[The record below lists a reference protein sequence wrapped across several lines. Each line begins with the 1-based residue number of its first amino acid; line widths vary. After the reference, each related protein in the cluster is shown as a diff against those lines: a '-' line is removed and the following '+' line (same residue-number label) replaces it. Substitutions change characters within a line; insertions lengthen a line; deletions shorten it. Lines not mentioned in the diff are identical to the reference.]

1 MPISVPVAVSVT
13 ERRVTR
19 RLPLNV
25 PLRVRVW
32 KSAVP
37 EQKVECLNISER
49 GVYFASG
56 SRFREGEQ
64 LELILKMP
72 EEIVGSAKSSWRCLG
87 RVVRTSALDSSSWAL
102 GVAVRFEHYQEVEGF
117 PRICDRKTW

>member
-1 MPISVPVAVSVT
+1 MSISVPVA
-13 ERRVTR
+13 ERRSTR

-32 KSAVP
+32 QSTVP

-56 SRFREGEQ
+56 SRFKEGEE

-72 EEIVGSAKSSWRCLG
+72 QEITGPADWSWRCLG
-87 RVVRTSALDSSSWAL
+87 RVVRTNALDASSLAM
-102 GVAVRFEHYQEVEGF
+102 GVAVRLDHYQEVEGF
-117 PRICDRKTW
+117 PRVCDRKSW

>member
-1 MPISVPVAVSVT
+1 MSISVPVA
-13 ERRVTR
+13 ERRSTR

-32 KSAVP
+32 QSTVP

-56 SRFREGEQ
+56 SRFKEGEQ
-64 LELILKMP
+64 LELILRMP
-72 EEIVGSAKSSWRCLG
+72 EEIVGQARTNWRCLG
-87 RVVRTSALDSSSWAL
+87 RVVNTSALHSSSWAL
-102 GVAVRFEHYQEVEGF
+102 GVAVRFDQFQEVEGF
-117 PRICDRKTW
+117 PRCCDGKSW

>member
-1 MPISVPVAVSVT
+1 MPMSVSMPVAD
-13 ERRVTR
+13 RRLTR

-32 KSAVP
+32 QSTVP

-56 SRFREGEQ
+56 SRFKEGEQ

-72 EEIVGSAKSSWRCLG
+72 EEITGTPEWSWRCVG
-87 RVVRTSALDSSSWAL
+87 RVVRTSALDSSSLAM
-102 GVAVRFEHYQEVEGF
+102 GVAVRLEHYQEVEGF
-117 PRICDRKTW
+117 PRACERRSW

>member
-1 MPISVPVAVSVT
+1 MFTSAPFA
-13 ERRVTR
+13 ERRLTR
-19 RLPLNV
+19 RLSLNV

-56 SRFREGEQ
+56 SRFKDGEE
-64 LELILKMP
+64 LELILRMP
-72 EEIVGSAKSSWRCLG
+72 EEIVGQARTNWHCLG
-87 RVVRTSALDSSSWAL
+87 RVLRTSALDSSSWAL
-102 GVAVRFEHYQEVEGF
+102 GVAVRFEHYQEVEGLT
-117 PRICDRKTW
+117 RY